1 MNRACGGASPQRHRP
16 IRRRQLAQLVSFLCG
31 AAAVALAACGS
42 TPAQTS
48 AATPTPTPTPT
59 VDPTVAAIISAYDQA
74 TAAWVAAGADP
85 TTDNDYPGL
94 DEWYTGDELSH
105 EVSVLVLI
113 AQEGLVVGGTDMPHP
128 VVTSVDGS
136 TATVHDCSW
145 NTQYAA
151 DKGTTTPASPQPYG
165 WSTASAWENLTVTM
179 LLQSGTWKISDEVS
193 EATPCTPASASP

>member
-1 MNRACGGASPQRHRP
+1 MRFSGRVLASGTARLAPACA
-16 IRRRQLAQLVSFLCG
+16 ALVTVALG
-31 AAAVALAACGS
+31 AAACGTS
-42 TPAQTS
+42 TPLSPTRTT
-48 AATPTPTPTPT
+48 ATPTPAVSPTPI
-59 VDPTVAAIISAYDQA
+59 PTSAADAAIISAYDQA

-136 TATVHDCSW
+136 TATVQDCSW